1 MQVLPVTTLA
11 LTVSPLWVKI
21 PDHKALGPPQAM
33 VPFQVPATLIGVG
46 VAVAAGVGDVVFTD
60 FLQAT
65 GRNINTA
72 NTRQGMYFMA
82 PLQNSA

>member
-1 MQVLPVTTLA
+1 
-11 LTVSPLWVKI
+11 
-21 PDHKALGPPQAM
+21 M